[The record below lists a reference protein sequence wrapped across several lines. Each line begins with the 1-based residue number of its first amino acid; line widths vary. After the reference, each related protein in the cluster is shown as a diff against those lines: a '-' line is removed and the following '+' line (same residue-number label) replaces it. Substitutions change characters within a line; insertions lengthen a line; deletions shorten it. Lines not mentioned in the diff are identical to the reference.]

1 LYSKLKLHYFPILQ
15 PGHFRAYS
23 TKIADKKS
31 LMDTNITILALQKK
45 KKIIMD
51 SVNVQIYKIDIG
63 KLIFVKKKY

>member
-1 LYSKLKLHYFPILQ
+1 MIELYSPVKPS
-15 PGHFRAYS
+15 R
-23 TKIADKKS
+23 
-31 LMDTNITILALQKK
+31 TNYNPAVEK